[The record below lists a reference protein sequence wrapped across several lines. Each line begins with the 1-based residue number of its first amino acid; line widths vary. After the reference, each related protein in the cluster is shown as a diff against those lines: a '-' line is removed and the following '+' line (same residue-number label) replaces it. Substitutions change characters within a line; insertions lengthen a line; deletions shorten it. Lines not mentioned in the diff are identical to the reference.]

1 MKLSA
6 VFFFTDILL
15 HRRNLYSRIV
25 KNKISPAPDVFLT
38 LKKNGLDGI
47 ELLLPQF
54 IKVKDEDLLEVKKI
68 LNEHEMPVLSVHQQ
82 LRFFTKTRMKEI
94 NELFHTAKLLGS
106 KVIVLHMNSAGK
118 QVFDAEYIHTI
129 HNLQKQ
135 YGIRVG
141 FENMEKFFGSLHR
154 KHSWHED
161 VFADLMHKNDFFIT
175 FDVQHLA
182 HSGGDI
188 SRFFKKNKQRI
199 VNIHLSDYRFH
210 MLNSSF
216 RPLRYKHLQLGKG
229 ELPIKEFLHILKE
242 EKYNGLVTMEIH
254 ADLAQMCE
262 SAQMVRA
269 ILKKDS

>member
-15 HRRNLYSRIV
+15 HKRNFYSNIV
-25 KNKISPAPDVFLT
+25 KNKISHSPDVFLT

-54 IKVKDEDLLEVKKI
+54 INVSDEDLKEVKKI
-68 LNEHEMPVLSVHQQ
+68 LDEHGMPVLSVHQK
-82 LRFFTKTRMKEI
+82 LRFLTKTRMKEI
-94 NELFHTAKLLGS
+94 EELFRVAKMLGA
-106 KVIVLHMNSAGK
+106 KVVVLHMNSAGR
-118 QVFDAEYIHTI
+118 QVFDNEYIHAI
-129 HNLQKQ
+129 HELQKQ
-135 YGIRVG
+135 YSIRVG

-154 KHSWHED
+154 KHSWDED
-161 VFADLMHKNDFFIT
+161 SFADLMHKNDFFIT

-188 SRFFKKNKQRI
+188 SRFFKKNKHRI
-199 VNIHLSDYRFH
+199 INIHLSDYRFH
-210 MLNSSF
+210 MLNSSL

-229 ELPIKEFLHILKE
+229 ELPIKEFLHVLKE
-242 EKYNGLVTMEIH
+242 EKYAGLVTMEIH

-262 SAQMVRA
+262 SAQIIRA
-269 ILKKDS
+269 VLKKDS